1 MRRMAM
7 GVVRMRQM
15 ATEDC
20 ERQEWAGAGP
30 FLWDRGQ
37 KGAILPE
44 TKDKLRN
51 IGSPHFLSQD
61 PLLSGRHHGFQSRLL
76 GSNFS
81 WCSTFQAEWPSA
93 SYLTSLCSS
102 CLIYKVGCCQE

>member
-20 ERQEWAGAGP
+20 ERQQWAGAGA

-61 PLLSGRHHGFQSRLL
+61 PSLIREA
-76 GSNFS
+76 S
-81 WCSTFQAEWPSA
+81 WISIQTPGEQF
-93 SYLTSLCSS
+93 
-102 CLIYKVGCCQE
+102 